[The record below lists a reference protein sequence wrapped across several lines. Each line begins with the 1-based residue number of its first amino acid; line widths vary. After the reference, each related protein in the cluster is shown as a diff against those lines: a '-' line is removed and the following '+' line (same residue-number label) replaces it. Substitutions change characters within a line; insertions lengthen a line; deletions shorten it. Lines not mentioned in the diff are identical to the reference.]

1 MWWDMKNTKLSLCS
15 LLFCVL
21 AALCFGCRTDT
32 DSDFWSTVIGTVT
45 DSISGAPLEGAEIFV
60 DDTLSSQPWSVTDS
74 TGRYEVSN
82 LGYANWT
89 IYCRAEGYATKN
101 RHVRGTGTI
110 KGIDFEM

>member
-1 MWWDMKNTKLSLCS
+1 MKNTKLLLCP

-21 AALCFGCRTDT
+21 ATLSGGCESDGG
-32 DSDFWSTVIGTVT
+32 DFWTAVNGTVT
-45 DSISGAPLEGAEIFV
+45 DSVSGVPLIGAEIFV
-60 DDTLSSQPWSVTDS
+60 DDTLSNQPWSVTDS
-74 TGRYEVSN
+74 TGRYEVSD